1 MTGRDFLKQAL
12 KVHCK
17 LDCALAQIQSLKDL
31 ATRITPVFN
40 GTPTVS
46 NKCLSKLES
55 AIVNLQSQSEKLGDD
70 ALEYL
75 RIRDEIAEAIS
86 KVKNDDERLILEYRY
101 LTFKAWE
108 DIAKSLNKTKR
119 SIYKLHNQAL
129 DSFEKIFSLEK

>member
-1 MTGRDFLKQAL
+1 MTGRDFLRQAL

-31 ATRITPVFN
+31 ATRITPILS

-46 NKCLSKLES
+46 SKCQSKIET
-55 AIVNLQSQSEKLGDD
+55 AVVNLQSQSEKLGDD

-86 KVKNDDERLILEYRY
+86 KVKDDDERLILEYRY
-101 LTFKAWE
+101 LTFKAWG
-108 DIAKSLNKTKR
+108 DIAKSLNKTKQ
-119 SIYKLHNQAL
+119 SVYKLHNKAL
-129 DSFEKIFSLEK
+129 DSFEKNFSLEG